1 MEKAQDKAPKQ
12 SENHGPQSFVMQTGE
27 GVRSITFGQLEE
39 PQGEV
44 MKLNLLNA
52 QPQENDEAPAPAGS
66 QLFGTHI
73 KEAIAIVKDWK
84 NRP

>member
-1 MEKAQDKAPKQ
+1 MEKAQDKTPTQ
-12 SENHGPQSFVMQTGE
+12 SENHGPQPFVMQTGE
-27 GVRSITFGQLEE
+27 GVRSLTFGKIEE

-44 MKLNLLNA
+44 MKLNIVNA
-52 QPQENDEAPAPAGS
+52 QPQSNDEAPTPAES

-73 KEAIAIVKDWK
+73 KEAIALVKDWK